1 MLRELLNKLSGR
13 QLTAIILAAIL
24 VPGAVGAAVTF
35 QPVAIV
41 EPGSGRQSYID
52 GSRRLAVF
60 DPIAGYRSNPANS
73 VEISTSN
80 YGSRC
85 ETYQQYKIPNG
96 KSLVI
101 TAISG
106 FERLYDK
113 SSQSSG
119 FYVYVGANCS
129 GHILTAHYSSVSSA
143 SPSAPVAV
151 DLGVGITVKSG
162 STVSVYSLNNY
173 GYTFLHGYLVPASAV
188 PITTTAEE
196 AANESK
202 PITAEEVTAKFK
214 QFK

>member
-60 DPIAGYRSNPANS
+60 DPVAGYRSNPANS

-85 ETYQQYKIPNG
+85 ETSQQYKIPNG
-96 KSLVI
+96 KALVI
-101 TAISG
+101 TAINGYENRHSEVQ
-106 FERLYDK
+106 F
-113 SSQSSG
+113 SG
-119 FYVYVGANCS
+119 FYVYNGAGCTGSFLTVHSTNIPSVGMR
-129 GHILTAHYSSVSSA
+129 TPVS
-143 SPSAPVAV
+143 V
-151 DLGVGITVKSG
+151 DLGSGILVKAG
-162 STVSVYSLNNY
+162 KTVSIYSLNNY
-173 GYTFLHGYLVPASAV
+173 GYTFLHGYLIPASAA
-188 PITTTAEE
+188 PAAATAEE
-196 AANESK
+196 AANEPK
-202 PITAEEVTAKFK
+202 PITAEEVAAKLK